1 MAGSRMRLCSH
12 SIGGF
17 CGGIKG
23 VTTSATPMVRAAALA
38 AVALLLA
45 AQVNGA
51 QVRCDSAADLVD
63 TLVNVTGLMTIYSW
77 RLMMVICRTDSFS

>member
-1 MAGSRMRLCSH
+1 MRLCSH

-17 CGGIKG
+17 CGGIRR

-63 TLVNVTGLMTIYSW
+63 TLVNVTGLMTSYSW
-77 RLMMVICRTDSFS
+77 RLMMMVICRTDSFS